1 MPNRRPIVNLLG
13 TSGEL
18 PAGDLLLGAG
28 LVKESVDAGQTMTI
42 PAGYQY
48 VVHGFAI
55 VGTLDVAGK
64 LVLL

>member
-28 LVKESVDAGQTMTI
+28 LVKESVDAEQIMTI

-48 VVHGFAI
+48 LVHGFEV

-64 LVLL
+64 MCLL